1 MHELISDQNWWWWW
15 TQSNDPIS
23 CYGTPVER
31 TNEIKAYAISLS
43 IPLVYRS
50 NWSDCRTE
58 SDSRSRPKPWSV
70 QSGSASWDDC
80 GQAFLDKLR
89 ASLFS
94 TLCWNSIATPLHFFY
109 FCLWN
114 MCPRGLTFTWWGCY
128 GLCQRCKPTELA
140 HSFSFRS
147 CIYFCLMARS
157 TVFHSLNFPD
167 NCPFSH
173 SVLPVFSL
181 PYWFF
186 QLYISLWK

>member
-80 GQAFLDKLR
+80 GRAFLDKLR

-94 TLCWNSIATPLHFFY
+94 TLCWNSIATPLHFFIFAY
-109 FCLWN
+109 ETCV
-114 MCPRGLTFTWWGCY
+114 PVGSPSRGGDVTVY
-128 GLCQRCKPTELA
+128 VKDVNQPSSPTP
-140 HSFSFRS
+140 
-147 CIYFCLMARS
+147 
-157 TVFHSLNFPD
+157 FHFVLVSI
-167 NCPFSH
+167 
-173 SVLPVFSL
+173 SVLWPV
-181 PYWFF
+181 
-186 QLYISLWK
+186 QLYFIP